1 MIRFIALCY
10 TTIADK
16 IHKSFIRHIP
26 ENKKLK
32 YIMDN
37 ISRENYQVEDF
48 IADESFVNYH
58 FCSNKNDRVSWEDWL
73 ENRPAKK
80 KTARDAQKMLDA
92 FALSISDKEL
102 KDELAI
108 MSALINTGNESQK
121 LSRLSV
127 SKRLPSLRRDKKGTM
142 VFVLSVFM
150 LLVSV
155 VLWVFL
161 FSNRQPEVLTETVNK
176 GNAPMVLTLSD
187 STIVSIAPNA
197 SLKYPLHFGNGE
209 RDVYLHGNA
218 QFNVKRNVHHPFKV
232 HTENIIA
239 TVLGT
244 IFNIKNS
251 GDSAI
256 VVELLKGKLNVAIM
270 GPNMEIEQSVL
281 LNPSETAVYVR
292 NEKHLYKDFI
302 VARHELTFHQ
312 SDFADIASQLK
323 NVFGVTLINESQNK
337 AWRFN
342 GSFKNATAKEIIENI
357 CLIKNL
363 SPVEKGDTIFIK

>member
-1 MIRFIALCY
+1 
-10 TTIADK
+10 
-16 IHKSFIRHIP
+16 
-26 ENKKLK
+26 
-32 YIMDN
+32 MDN

-48 IADESFVNYH
+48 IADESFISYH
-58 FCSNKNDRVSWEDWL
+58 FRSNTNDIQSWEAWL
-73 ENRPAKK
+73 EDRQDKK
-80 KTARDAQKMLDA
+80 KMAREADRMLDS
-92 FALSISDKEL
+92 LSLTISEMEFNKEFE
-102 KDELAI
+102 KIKEVI
-108 MSALINTGNESQK
+108 KNSNEPRRAP
-121 LSRLSV
+121 RL
-127 SKRLPSLRRDKKGTM
+127 
-142 VFVLSVFM
+142 
-150 LLVSV
+150 
-155 VLWVFL
+155 
-161 FSNRQPEVLTETVNK
+161 EVLKPLPQVHKVRKRIIKYMLPLFLVLAAGIFWLFISSKKQAEKLAETVNTTSS
-176 GNAPMVLTLSD
+176 PLTITLSD
-187 STIVSIAPNA
+187 STVVSLAPH
-197 SLKYPLHFGNGE
+197 SYLKYPLHFGE
-209 RDVYLHGNA
+209 QQRDVYLVGNA

-244 IFNIKNS
+244 IFNIKSS

-270 GPNMEIEQSVL
+270 SQKMEIEQSVL
-281 LNPSETAVYVR
+281 LDPNETAVYVR

-302 VARHELTFHQ
+302 AARHEVTFHQ

-323 NVFGVTLINESQNK
+323 NVFGVTVINESQNK